1 MLEKIVAEF
10 HPRKDLDYSYY
21 LRFEQFPQTTGVVEY
36 FSFLGK
42 ELAGVAY
49 TFARPLVRGSTLG
62 ATAGA
67 VGTAVTGDT
76 SLTLLGALAGFSVDL
91 LQLEGHIAYNI
102 GRNVY
107 QNVRAY
113 RAKKKSSAIANPS
126 T

>member
-67 VGTAVTGDT
+67 GRYCGDRGHFFDAPWC
-76 SLTLLGALAGFSVDL
+76 SCRVLSGFPA
-91 LQLEGHIAYNI
+91 I
-102 GRNVY
+102 R
-107 QNVRAY
+107 RAY
-113 RAKKKSSAIANPS
+113 RL
-126 T
+126 